1 MTGSNER
8 LKIKNIYFLKVANVA
23 TSENSD
29 DGLQTIE
36 RVWKIRIIENVASWA
51 LSSKWHADDFGWVS
65 GEIQNDCLLL
75 KRLIQIRFNTG
86 SKLCNREGLHVSM
99 MEVPILERILMRSV
113 IFRTFKE
120 EIT

>member
-36 RVWKIRIIENVASWA
+36 RVWKIRIIENVSSWA

-75 KRLIQIRFNTG
+75 KRLIQNRFNTG

-113 IFRTFKE
+113 IFRTF
-120 EIT
+120 

>member
-36 RVWKIRIIENVASWA
+36 RVWKIRIIENVSSWA
-51 LSSKWHADDFGWVS
+51 LSSK
-65 GEIQNDCLLL
+65 
-75 KRLIQIRFNTG
+75 
-86 SKLCNREGLHVSM
+86 
-99 MEVPILERILMRSV
+99 
-113 IFRTFKE
+113 
-120 EIT
+120 